1 MKITHVIRG
10 SEYLSSTP
18 KYNVLYNYFGWEL
31 PIYIHLPPIMKTK
44 DKKLSKREG
53 DASFEDFINRGF
65 LKEAIVNYIV
75 LLGWN
80 PGTEQELFTIEELK
94 RCFEVQGLSKS
105 PAIFDVQKLRWMNS
119 EYIKR
124 LSVEDYLQYAR
135 PYFVQ
140 AGLADIDMLKL
151 SGLLKNRTEI
161 FSEIPE
167 KIAFIKNLPQY
178 DNALFTHKK
187 MKTDSE
193 SSLKILKQ
201 VLPVLQNIQQWSVDN
216 IHNSLMEIVAES
228 GLKNSQVLW
237 PVRTALSGLESSPG
251 GAAELAEILGQT
263 ESIRRI
269 EVAINKLI

>member
-1 MKITHVIRG
+1 
-10 SEYLSSTP
+10 
-18 KYNVLYNYFGWEL
+18 
-31 PIYIHLPPIMKTK
+31 MKTK

-80 PGTEQELFTIEELK
+80 PGTEQEFFTIEELK